1 MAPKDFY
8 KTLGVNKNASE
19 QEIKKALRK
28 LAQKYHPD
36 KNPGDKEA
44 ERRFKEVNE
53 AYSVLSDSEKREQY
67 DRFGPDFEQYARA
80 GVDPNVWAQYGFTGA
95 PGGGPGSGPGQARTI
110 TPEEFE
116 AMFGG
121 MGGGMGGFGGSP
133 GTGGS
138 SIFDQLFGGT
148 GRRSRGS
155 TVEFD
160 TRQGPRTTTPPA
172 REVTV
177 QVTLEEALHG
187 STRVLQEPDGKRVEV
202 TIPRGVKTGSKVRV
216 KGTGGVGDVLL
227 RVEVLPHATFTREE
241 NNLRAKVPV
250 DLYTALLG
258 GEVQV
263 PTLERPVALKV
274 PAGTQNG
281 RTFRLR
287 GLGMPHLRNPDQRG
301 DILAEVDVQLPANL
315 SDRERQLFEELRRLR
330 S

>member
-1 MAPKDFY
+1 MAPTDYY
-8 KTLGVNKNASE
+8 KTLGVGKTATE
-19 QEIKKALRK
+19 QEIKKAFRK

-67 DRFGPDFEQYARA
+67 DRFGSEFEQYARA
-80 GVDPNVWAQYGFTGA
+80 GVDPNVWAQYGFGGTPGA
-95 PGGGPGSGPGQARTI
+95 GQARTM

-116 AMFGG
+116 AMFGDL
-121 MGGGMGGFGGSP
+121 GGFGAGSP
-133 GTGGS
+133 GAGAS
-138 SIFDQLFGGT
+138 SIFDQFFGGGSRR
-148 GRRSRGS
+148 GRST

-160 TRQGPRTTTPPA
+160 TRQGVRPGPPPA

-187 STRVLQEPDGKRVEV
+187 STRVLQEPDGKRIEV
-202 TIPRGVKTGSKVRV
+202 TIPRGVKTGSRVRV

-227 RVEVLPHATFTREE
+227 RVELLPHATFAREE
-241 NNLRAKVPV
+241 DNLRVRVPV

-263 PTLERPVALKV
+263 PTLERPVALKI

-281 RTFRLR
+281 RIFRLR
-287 GLGMPHLRNPDQRG
+287 RLGMPHLKTPDQRG

-315 SDRERQLFEELRRLR
+315 SAREQQLFEELRRLR
-330 S
+330 A